1 MTSHCTA
8 NLHDIQQIVNHCLTS
23 EMSEWSYGFTPVLC
37 GFGKDFVGSLV
48 TYAGPD
54 SSPNNGNVFDLVYCY
69 FWPYKCGEHSG
80 IKKDIVSLT
89 YQLVI
94 SVNIKW
100 NRMKIPVWFLLIYF
114 WSTRNSINS
123 MPAQSSLFITYTP
136 GFEFLMRKWNKNG
149 P

>member
-8 NLHDIQQIVNHCLTS
+8 NLHDIQQIVSHCLTS
-23 EMSEWSYGFTPVLC
+23 EMSEWSYGITPVLC

-48 TYAGPD
+48 TYAGPE
-54 SSPNNGNVFDLVYCY
+54 SNPNNGNVFDLAYCY

-94 SVNIKW
+94 EVNIKW
-100 NRMKIPVWFLLIYF
+100 N
-114 WSTRNSINS
+114 
-123 MPAQSSLFITYTP
+123 
-136 GFEFLMRKWNKNG
+136 
-149 P
+149 